1 MMAERSKRK
10 QDSQSNMAEVVLRV
24 ERLKARNAELKER
37 KRAFLADDDLEFK
50 ARYAAMEARLH
61 AIKVV
66 PCHPDKLIGLVM
78 IMTIKTPMADQSVS
92 YC

>member
-1 MMAERSKRK
+1 MCNEVGECTLACRSQQLEAMSAVRSKRL
-10 QDSQSNMAEVVLRV
+10 QDRQSKMNEVYLEV

-37 KRAFLADDDLEFK
+37 KRVFLADDDLEFK

-66 PCHPDKLIGLVM
+66 PMG
-78 IMTIKTPMADQSVS
+78 S
-92 YC
+92 